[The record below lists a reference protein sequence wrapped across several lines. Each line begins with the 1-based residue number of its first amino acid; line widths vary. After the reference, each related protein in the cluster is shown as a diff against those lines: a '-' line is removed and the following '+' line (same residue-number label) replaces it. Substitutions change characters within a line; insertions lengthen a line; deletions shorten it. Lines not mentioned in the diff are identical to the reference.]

1 MPQLDVRAVGCILLM
16 LFSGALSMV
25 NSEGGLNAVS
35 AGLPGLSQ
43 PTPMDDS
50 TTIYGSVPLLAV
62 LTPHMHGRLRHA
74 RCEQH
79 THLPG
84 GTGPALR
91 RCGRTITEE
100 ATSNRLEAHRKHKAL
115 RPVNETGSL
124 VQFLST
130 TNDFANRKELKR
142 ALRLDKRSLPLLYN
156 WLESMKT
163 LRAIKGRRLFPSKLP
178 DKFHYPMSKSSV
190 MGTSAHMH
198 GLGDL

>member
-50 TTIYGSVPLLAV
+50 TTIYGSVPLLAI
-62 LTPHMHGRLRHA
+62 LTPHMHGR
-74 RCEQH
+74 
-79 THLPG
+79 
-84 GTGPALR
+84 PALR
-91 RCGRTITEE
+91 RYGRIIIEG
-100 ATSNRLEAHRKHKAL
+100 ATSNRLEAHRKHEAL

-124 VQFLST
+124 AQFLST

-142 ALRLDKRSLPLLYN
+142 TTGVTALSWDMSLPLLYN

-163 LRAIKGRRLFPSKLP
+163 RRQIKRRRLFPSKLP
-178 DKFHYPMSKSSV
+178 NKFHYPMSKSSV

-198 GLGDL
+198 ALGDL